1 VRRTLKKKRRNYQ
14 ELGDYEMPAELAGK
28 VEDMIAAADKEDEL
42 ARLNFRWN
50 KEPLDVVK
58 HAAELMGIPYQT
70 FIKQTVFEH
79 ALQVIK
85 DVKLSKRS
93 K

>member
-1 VRRTLKKKRRNYQ
+1 
-14 ELGDYEMPAELAGK
+14 MPAELAGK